1 MQLPHVFIAFFM
13 CDQAFP
19 HVFIAFLAPPSFLLG
34 AHWALLGS
42 PFRDDCGAVELF
54 GHPLGPKWGQR
65 RQYDG
70 LKSDLGSGRGGQG
83 VSEALNGSILRRC
96 VSLIVLFDMLVC
108 FL

>member
-1 MQLPHVFIAFFM
+1 M
-13 CDQAFP
+13 
-19 HVFIAFLAPPSFLLG
+19 
-34 AHWALLGS
+34 GS
-42 PFRDDCGAVELF
+42 TFRDDCGAVERL

-70 LKSDLGSGRGGQG
+70 LKSDLGSSTGGQG

-96 VSLIVLFDMLVC
+96 VSLIVLFGILVC